1 MAKKNDDFFVK
12 KKPWSEVKDQL
23 LGCYLKPYV
32 SKILHTGKP
41 LVYVDCFAGK
51 GKFDDG
57 NLGSPLIALN
67 IMQQALASST
77 RSGHLRISAA
87 FIDINYADDLRNNLK
102 DYPGVKI
109 VAGAYEDTIDE
120 LLKYKKGCN
129 VFLYIDPYGIKA
141 LNCSK
146 FDNFASGKF
155 NSIEL
160 LLNMNS
166 FGFIREGCRVMGEQ
180 FKTDDGT
187 LFDDLIEYEPT
198 RLDTSDKS
206 VETLNQIAGGDYW
219 KHIIVQYISGKID
232 GYKAEEY
239 FSEQY
244 CQRLSQSFTY
254 VLNMPIR
261 IKQGQ
266 HTKYRMI
273 HATNHPDGCLLM
285 ADNICNRWELMRQL
299 QTGGQMSLF
308 QETVDNQII
317 DDNEIKRNVIKHF
330 SQYCSWIPLNEAL
343 AVFFVKYGVI
353 CKSGEITNILKDLEK
368 DNRLA
373 VMRNPSLTKNGKPST
388 FMTENPKQKVS
399 VKWVK

>member
-299 QTGGQMSLF
+299 QTGSQMSLF

>member
-1 MAKKNDDFFVK
+1 MIFFVK

-308 QETVDNQII
+308 QETVSNQII
-317 DDNEIKRNVIKHF
+317 DDTEIKRNVIKHF
-330 SQYCSWIPLNEAL
+330 SQYCSWTPLNEAL